1 MNCWKNN
8 IFIELYFL
16 QIVVMIEKLKK
27 MSFRFDYLVPQ
38 VPICADELCM
48 LHWNL

>member
-8 IFIELYFL
+8 IFIGLYLL

-27 MSFRFDYLVPQ
+27 NEF
-38 VPICADELCM
+38 
-48 LHWNL
+48 